1 MRLTDDAAR
10 REAPL
15 GYCYAARLSMPWWK
29 ST

>member
-15 GYCYAARLSMPWWK
+15 GYCYAARLSMP
-29 ST
+29 